1 MNLQK
6 ETKLRTDLEAEKKA
20 NLELIAKLKTENQNG
35 LEINE
40 KVNLELEQEKRI
52 TERLKTEVDG
62 WKDEANIYHNK
73 LTSKFSTFVQH
84 TDHLKIWDLGFFLA
98 FFPHSTYSEINFP
111 DPIAWY
117 PVGLIHYFVV
127 REF

>member
-20 NLELIAKLKTENQNG
+20 NLELIAKLKAENQNG

-73 LTSKFSTFVQH
+73 LTSKVFTGYRIETVQFFSF
-84 TDHLKIWDLGFFLA
+84 DYLRFEDKIRGRNCG
-98 FFPHSTYSEINFP
+98 SSCC
-111 DPIAWY
+111 
-117 PVGLIHYFVV
+117 
-127 REF
+127 

>member
-20 NLELIAKLKTENQNG
+20 NLELIAKLKAENQNG

-73 LTSKFSTFVQH
+73 LTSKS
-84 TDHLKIWDLGFFLA
+84 FLVTNT
-98 FFPHSTYSEINFP
+98 SLTLSK
-111 DPIAWY
+111 WY
-117 PVGLIHYFVV
+117 ISRP
-127 REF
+127 

>member
-1 MNLQK
+1 MTHSGIILHYLRRDNPLFFRVDMNLQK

-73 LTSKFSTFVQH
+73 LTSKLPMKNQVI
-84 TDHLKIWDLGFFLA
+84 L
-98 FFPHSTYSEINFP
+98 
-111 DPIAWY
+111 
-117 PVGLIHYFVV
+117 
-127 REF
+127 

>member
-1 MNLQK
+1 MKNRNKNLTGISRTDMNLQK

-20 NLELIAKLKTENQNG
+20 NLELIAKLKAENQNG

-73 LTSKFSTFVQH
+73 LTSKCTS
-84 TDHLKIWDLGFFLA
+84 
-98 FFPHSTYSEINFP
+98 NFWMH
-111 DPIAWY
+111 I
-117 PVGLIHYFVV
+117 
-127 REF
+127 

>member
-73 LTSKFSTFVQH
+73 LTSKSFIDFFSESEALSNRMHKSYTTYNGTF
-84 TDHLKIWDLGFFLA
+84 
-98 FFPHSTYSEINFP
+98 Y
-111 DPIAWY
+111 
-117 PVGLIHYFVV
+117 
-127 REF
+127 